1 MRSSR
6 PRSASD
12 KRRTPARQRSS
23 GKSRSIAQ
31 HSGIRAELQTLWTQ
45 WQMQTPRPP
54 LDRWLRAQR
63 QPKADLSDVLAHSE
77 AMFCALRFQQLA
89 CALEHLLSHEHADL
103 ASWDLQW
110 QEDDT
115 RALHATALWYWIEL
129 RTQHSWGFARA
140 VRQPEQRQA
149 FFQRLEAQVKAA
161 PLSPL
166 ALLWQG
172 MRPQWLPL
180 LQERARRSGWPATG
194 LTRFLNMQNQQPP
207 LWLRVNELQ
216 GPVETDTLR
225 QLQQQL
231 QEDGVTAQ
239 LRDNAL
245 CATGGKG
252 VQQSLLFRSG
262 RIEVQDFASQQIA
275 LALNP
280 QPGEKIWD
288 ACAGAGGKSLALAS
302 RMQNKGALV
311 ATDLHGYKLDELKR
325 RASRAGAHN
334 IRTFVWNGSEPLRL
348 PQEIARQGGFD
359 KILVDAPCTATGTWR
374 RNPDARWR
382 FNDSSLNELLALQQQ
397 LLTQAAAALRPGGV
411 LAYAT
416 CSWLTAENEEQVA
429 RFVQQSGFRLQEQ
442 RLLGAPEQDSD
453 CMFVA
458 ILRRAD

>member
-12 KRRTPARQRSS
+12 KRRAPAKQRSS
-23 GKSRSIAQ
+23 GKSRSLAQ
-31 HSGIRAELQTLWTQ
+31 HSGIRSDLQTLWTQ
-45 WQMQTPRPP
+45 WQMQAPKPA

-63 QPKADLSDVLAHSE
+63 RPNAELNQILAQNE
-77 AMFCALRFQQLA
+77 ALFHALRFQQLA
-89 CALEHLLSHEHADL
+89 CALEQLLQDEHTELNAW
-103 ASWDLQW
+103 SERW

-115 RALHATALWYWIEL
+115 RQLHATAFWYWIEL
-129 RTQHSWGFARA
+129 RSQRSWGFARA

-149 FFQRLEAQVKAA
+149 LFERLQAQVKAA

-166 ALLWQG
+166 ALLWHGLQPG
-172 MRPQWLPL
+172 WLPL
-180 LQERARRSGWPATG
+180 LQERARRSGWAATD
-194 LTRFLNMQNQQPP
+194 LQRFLNMQNQQPP

-216 GPVETDTLR
+216 GPADADSLR

-252 VQQSLLFRSG
+252 VQQSALFRSG

-288 ACAGAGGKSLALAS
+288 TCAGAGGKSLALAS

-311 ATDLHGYKLDELKR
+311 ATDLHSYKLDELKR

-348 PQEIARQGGFD
+348 PQEIARHGGFD

-382 FNDSSLNELLALQQQ
+382 FNDSSLQELLALQQQ
-397 LLTQAAAALRPGGV
+397 LLTQAAAALRPGGL

-416 CSWLTAENEEQVA
+416 CSWLTAENEDQVA
-429 RFVQQSGFRLQEQ
+429 RFAAASGFTVQEQ
-442 RLLGAPEQDSD
+442 RLLGAPQFDSD

-458 ILRRAD
+458 ILKRKG